1 MLKKLYLNNFRNYD
15 ERRFD
20 FFAPR
25 VQLCGANG
33 IGKTNILE
41 AIHYLSIMRSFK
53 NASPREMV
61 RNGSDSFLLMAQLD
75 DDDCSSRIRI
85 EQLRTGER
93 KCFIDDIEEKRASR
107 LLHNFRSVIFAPEDR
122 LIISGTAA
130 VRRRFFDILISLE
143 NDAYLRDLQQYKH
156 ALAQRNALLKKCLKK
171 QSDAL
176 FSPFEELLAF
186 HGERIMHER
195 CFYAELLQNEVRKL
209 SGNDDFRIKYHPDWK
224 NSDLQFIR
232 QSLALNRQR
241 DSVKTFTGE
250 GIQSDDFDMYLGEFA
265 MRNFASSGQT
275 RLYSLYLKMAEF
287 NLSCAKGE
295 KPLALVDDVTG
306 ELDESNRQKFYSM
319 LERAE
324 QVFFTFTEAQSD
336 IADSQIIN
344 LP

>member
-1 MLKKLYLNNFRNYD
+1 MLKKLYLHNFRNYD

-20 FFAPR
+20 FCAPT

-33 IGKTNILE
+33 IGKTNVLE
-41 AIHYLSIMRSFK
+41 AIHYLGILRSFK

-61 RNGSDSFLLMAQLD
+61 QSGYDSFVLMAQID
-75 DDDCSSRIRI
+75 TDAESSRIRI
-85 EQLRTGER
+85 EQQRGGDR
-93 KCFIDDIEEKRASR
+93 KCYINDVEEKRASQ

-156 ALAQRNALLKKCLKK
+156 ALAQRNALLKKGIRKG
-171 QSDAL
+171 AEAV
-176 FSPFEELLAF
+176 FAPFEELLAF
-186 HGERIMHER
+186 HGERLMR
-195 CFYAELLQNEVRKL
+195 QRQYYAELLQQQVREL

-224 NSDLQFIR
+224 QTDLQFIR
-232 QSLALNRQR
+232 KSLEMNRSR
-241 DSVKTFTGE
+241 DMLKTFSCE
-250 GIQSDDFDMYLGEFA
+250 GVQLDDFDMYLGDFA

-295 KPLALVDDVTG
+295 IPVALVDDVTG
-306 ELDESNRQKFYSM
+306 ELDDVNKQKFFAM

-324 QVFFTFTEAQSD
+324 QTFFTFTAPQTISD
-336 IADSQIIN
+336 DQQIIE
-344 LP
+344 L